1 MDVKLPRLGEGAES
15 GIVANI
21 FVKEGDTVQKD
32 QAIIELESDKAV
44 ASIPSTFAGVVTK
57 IYVSRG
63 AEVKV
68 GQSLIALE
76 EGAAAAKPAAKTVPA
91 AAQPAATQKSA
102 ETVQPPAAQ
111 SAPASSAFAA
121 NPAPSIPGIPPAAS
135 PTVRKIAKDLG
146 IDLSRVRGSEYGG
159 RIIIEDLKAYI
170 EQLQAIAFQ
179 SQQGGAAVSAPSKVE
194 KPAPKIIDFSK
205 WGPVQKKPMTMIRRT
220 ISERMVENWN
230 TIPHVTQFDEA
241 DITNLLELRK
251 KYVEAYEKKGVK
263 LTVTSFV
270 LKAIANALKKYPV
283 VNSSVDD
290 VNKEIIF
297 KDYVHL
303 GVAVDTEQ
311 GLLVPVIRDADKKNL
326 FELSQC
332 LSELAEKT
340 RQKKI
345 SVEEMQGGTFT
356 ISNLGI
362 IGGGHFTPI
371 INKPEVAI
379 LGIGKGILK
388 PVYEGSKLLPRNMMP
403 LALSYDHRVVDG
415 ADGGRFMQELIQ
427 QLQNFKDEDVKL
439 LESKK
444 GKK

>member
-1 MDVKLPRLGEGAES
+1 MDVKLPRLGEGSES

-44 ASIPSTFAGVVTK
+44 ASIPSTISGVVTK
-57 IYVSRG
+57 IYVSKG
-63 AEVKV
+63 AEVRV

-76 EGAAAAKPAAKTVPA
+76 EGKAAAQPAAKSAPA
-91 AAQPAATQKSA
+91 AAQPASAQKPA
-102 ETVQPPAAQ
+102 ETVQPSAEQ
-111 SAPASSAFAA
+111 SAPASNAFAGNA
-121 NPAPSIPGIPPAAS
+121 APSVPGIPPAAS

-146 IDLSRVRGSEYGG
+146 IDLSKVRGSERGG

-170 EQLQAIAFQ
+170 EQLQAMAFQ
-179 SQQGGAAVSAPSKVE
+179 ARPAGTASEAPRAE
-194 KPAPKIIDFSK
+194 KPAPKVIDFSK
-205 WGPVQKKPMTMIRRT
+205 WGPVQKKPMTQIRKT
-220 ISERMVENWN
+220 ISDRMMENWS

-241 DITNLLELRK
+241 DVTQLLELRK
-251 KYVEAYEKKGVK
+251 KYVQAYEKKGVK

-270 LKAIANALKKYPV
+270 LKAVANALKKHKI

-326 FELSQC
+326 FDLSVS
-332 LSELAEKT
+332 LFELAEKT

-345 SVEEMQGGTFT
+345 SIEEMQGGTFT

-379 LGIGKGILK
+379 LGIGKGLIK
-388 PVYEGSKLLPRNMMP
+388 PVYQGTKLQPRNMMP

-439 LESKK
+439 SESKK

>member
-32 QAIIELESDKAV
+32 QAILELESDKAV
-44 ASIPSTFAGVVTK
+44 ASIPSSFSGVVTK
-57 IYVSRG
+57 IYVSKG

-76 EGAAAAKPAAKTVPA
+76 EGGNKPAPQETPKQTAQPA
-91 AAQPAATQKSA
+91 PQKPAQSTAQAAQPAMPASNAFAFQA
-102 ETVQPPAAQ
+102 PAAV
-111 SAPASSAFAA
+111 
-121 NPAPSIPGIPPAAS
+121 PGFPPAAS

-146 IDLSRVRGSEYGG
+146 IDLTKVRGSENGG

-170 EQLQAIAFQ
+170 QQLQAIAFQ
-179 SQQGGAAVSAPSKVE
+179 AGPAAVPASEPAK
-194 KPAPKIIDFSK
+194 KTAPKVIDFSK
-205 WGPVQKKPMTMIRRT
+205 WGSVQKKPMTLIRKT
-220 ISERMVENWN
+220 ISDRMVENWN
-230 TIPHVTQFDEA
+230 AIPHVTQFDEA
-241 DITNLLELRK
+241 DVTQLLELRK
-251 KYVEAYEKKGVK
+251 KHVEAYEKKGAK

-270 LKAIANALKKYPV
+270 LKAVANALKKYPV
-283 VNSSVDD
+283 INSSVDD

-326 FELSQC
+326 FELSQS

-345 SVEEMQGGTFT
+345 SIEEMQGGTFT

-388 PVYEGSKLLPRNMMP
+388 PIYQGTKLQPRNMMP

-439 LESKK
+439 SESKK